1 MMPADFRVAAPA
13 RDGRD
18 RRHWNFPGPSGRKS
32 FLLVWI
38 AFGQYLTRGA
48 PQAQPHAPLNSF
60 ANRVNCAAM
69 SEPLIST
76 PTTAIEEKNLAAAC
90 HFCGRLQDSQS
101 LTTPASA
108 ELKGLVD
115 VGLPRKESAAIC
127 ADCLELLKRA
137 KAQVES
143 HVAVF
148 DQNDYVLPTPLRMDA
163 HEAFT
168 GRGVTIA
175 FLDSGF
181 YAHDDLTKPE
191 DRIVAYHNI
200 FSPDE
205 GVTAL
210 RTSDVASWHGM
221 MTSVVAAGNGHLSEG
236 FYRGIASDAKLVL
249 VKVGRTGRIPEKN
262 IQQGLEWIIDH
273 ATEFGIRVVNISA
286 GGDFEQSYLHNSL
299 CRTIERAVHEGL
311 IVVCAV
317 GNAGMAPGHPVLPP
331 ACSPAAISVGG
342 LDDQNSLDRARRGM
356 YRSSYGPTIDG
367 LQKPEVIA
375 PGIWVAAPILPHTPT
390 ADEAHLYAELDS
402 APNEELGNIIAAHT
416 GVDRD
421 LDEARDLPVPLLR
434 QLITIK
440 LQEGNV
446 INQYYKF
453 VDGTSFASPIVASI
467 VACMLEA
474 NPKLTPQ
481 QVKRILIDSAE
492 RVEGVEVERQG
503 WGVVVPRRA
512 VSLALQL
519 RG

>member
-1 MMPADFRVAAPA
+1 MGADER
-13 RDGRD
+13 
-18 RRHWNFPGPSGRKS
+18 
-32 FLLVWI
+32 
-38 AFGQYLTRGA
+38 
-48 PQAQPHAPLNSF
+48 
-60 ANRVNCAAM
+60 
-69 SEPLIST
+69 
-76 PTTAIEEKNLAAAC
+76 
-90 HFCGRLQDSQS
+90 
-101 LTTPASA
+101 
-108 ELKGLVD
+108 
-115 VGLPRKESAAIC
+115 
-127 ADCLELLKRA
+127 
-137 KAQVES
+137 
-143 HVAVF
+143 
-148 DQNDYVLPTPLRMDA
+148 
-163 HEAFT
+163 FT

-181 YAHDDLTKPE
+181 YAHADLTTPRN
-191 DRIVAYHNI
+191 RIRAYHSI
-200 FSPDE
+200 FTAE
-205 GVTAL
+205 GDQTSL
-210 RTSDVASWHGM
+210 ETSDVASWHGM
-221 MTSVVAAGNGHLSEG
+221 MTSVVAAGNGALSDG
-236 FYRGIASDAKLVL
+236 FYRGIASDADVVL
-249 VKVGRTGRIPEKN
+249 VKIGRTGRISEDQ
-262 IQQGLEWIIDH
+262 IRQGLEWVLAH
-273 ATEFGIRVVNISA
+273 AEEYQIRVVNISA
-286 GGDFEQSYLHNSL
+286 GGDFEESYLTNPL
-299 CRTIERAVHEGL
+299 AQTVERCTRAGL
-311 IVVCAV
+311 TVVCAV
-317 GNAGMAPGHPVLPP
+317 GNAGHVPGHPVLPP
-331 ACSPAAISVGG
+331 ASAPSSIAVGG

-375 PGIWVAAPILPHTPT
+375 PGIWVAAPILPKTPT
-390 ADEAHLYAELDS
+390 AVAAELYAELDS

-421 LDEARDLPVPLLR
+421 LEEARDLPVPLLR

-519 RG
+519 KN